1 MHTLAGLLLV
11 LPALAAPPSGG
22 KVELAPQAGVVILK
36 NGHTIAGKITRA
48 GDYVVVTQGES
59 SELRLPAADVE
70 FVSRDLDEAYAR
82 KAAALPKDQ
91 VGPHLDLAEWCL
103 RHDMPA
109 QATERWVAAYR
120 IDPQHRRVGA
130 VEQRLRLYAQRPT
143 SAAVPTGET
152 AALSPE
158 ELDKF
163 TRDLPKSTVEKF
175 AATVQPILLN
185 RCANGGCHGPSGT
198 SEFKLFRPAF
208 GQVANR
214 RFTQR
219 NLYAALQQI
228 DRSNPERS
236 ALLTKPFERHGG
248 AGQPI
253 FDKQSQTQFEQLAAW
268 VRQATIEPTTAQ
280 PATIRS
286 GAQSLSQPARIAPTS
301 APEPEP
307 ESAPETKP
315 RANDEKQAPEHA
327 AGGAK
332 PKLPAPG
339 FTPRD
344 PFDAEQF
351 NRLYHP
357 QP

>member
-1 MHTLAGLLLV
+1 MDTLAGLLLV

-36 NGHTIAGKITRA
+36 NGHTITGKVTRA
-48 GDYVVVTQGES
+48 GDYLVVTQGES

-70 FVSRDLDEAYAR
+70 FVSRDLEEAYVR

-91 VGPHLDLAEWCL
+91 VGPQLDLAEWCL

-109 QATERWVAAYR
+109 QATERWIAAYR
-120 IDPQHRRVGA
+120 IDPDHRRMAA
-130 VEQRLRLYAQRPT
+130 VEQRLKLYAQRPAP
-143 SAAVPTGET
+143 AAPASQEKATLG
-152 AALSPE
+152 PE
-158 ELDKF
+158 ELDRF

-185 RCANGGCHGPSGT
+185 RCANGGCHGPSAT

-219 NLYAALQQI
+219 NLHAALQQI
-228 DRSNPERS
+228 DRSNPEHS
-236 ALLTKPFERHGG
+236 ALLTKPQGRHGG
-248 AGQPI
+248 AAEPV
-253 FDKQSQTQFEQLAAW
+253 FDKQSQMQLEQLAAW
-268 VRQATIEPTTAQ
+268 VRQSTIEPAVAQ

-286 GAQSLSQPARIAPTS
+286 GAQALSQPARVSPIT
-301 APEPEP
+301 EP
-307 ESAPETKP
+307 ESAAETESKAPPAEQKP
-315 RANDEKQAPEHA
+315 LESSAVGGKAKSATA
-327 AGGAK
+327 AA
-332 PKLPAPG
+332 